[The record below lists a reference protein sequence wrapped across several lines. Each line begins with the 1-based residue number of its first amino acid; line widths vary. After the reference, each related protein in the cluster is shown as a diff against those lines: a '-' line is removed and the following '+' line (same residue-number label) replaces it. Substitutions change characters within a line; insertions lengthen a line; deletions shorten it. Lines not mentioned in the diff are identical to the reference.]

1 MVAANNVATISA
13 GPPGAKEAYCKD
25 KSNQAALN
33 TLLPGLGDS
42 IYNYDN
48 VDVVQKLTSGVLD
61 SLFGF
66 GTAAGQAMS
75 WTSGSDMALT
85 NIRSATGLPKT
96 LASKVLNFAGGALT
110 VIKGVQA
117 LAKAQEEYKACMA
130 SF

>member
-1 MVAANNVATISA
+1 MDNA
-13 GPPGAKEAYCKD
+13 
-25 KSNQAALN
+25 NQAALN

-48 VDVVQKLTSGVLD
+48 VDVAQKLSSGVLD

-66 GTAAGQAMS
+66 GTVAGPLMS
-75 WTSGSDMALT
+75 WTSKSDMALT

-96 LASKVLNFAGGALT
+96 FTSAGLKFAGGALT
-110 VIKGVQA
+110 VAKSVQA
-117 LAKAQEEYKACMA
+117 LAKAQEAYKACMA